1 MRRIFQGMATRILV
15 FDPLNEDEI
24 SATENVLEQ
33 LLRDGFE
40 LIGTVGG
47 NSAAVTSG
55 RTLSPTS
62 VSEAISYVVL
72 ILSRK
77 S

>member
-1 MRRIFQGMATRILV
+1 MATRILV
-15 FDPLNEDEI
+15 FDPLNEEQV
-24 SATENVLEQ
+24 SATEVDLEK
-33 LLRDGFE
+33 LLLDGFE
-40 LIGTVGG
+40 LIGTAGG

-62 VSEAISYVVL
+62 TSTATNYVVL

-77 S
+77 P

>member
-1 MRRIFQGMATRILV
+1 MATRILV

-24 SATENVLEQ
+24 SATEKALEK
-33 LLRDGFE
+33 LLLDGFT

-62 VSEAISYVVL
+62 VSEATSYVVL
-72 ILSRK
+72 ILSSK
-77 S
+77 